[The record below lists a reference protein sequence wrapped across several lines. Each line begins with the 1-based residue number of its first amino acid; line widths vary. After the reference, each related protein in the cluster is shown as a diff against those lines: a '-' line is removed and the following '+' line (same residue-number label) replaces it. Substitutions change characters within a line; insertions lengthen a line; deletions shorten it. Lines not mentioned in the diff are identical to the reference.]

1 VSHRVADPTPQ
12 LAGDDIGI
20 VLRAG
25 CGRVDLVIATIR
37 DDNPDVELHVV
48 DHGDLVEVSACRQ
61 LRLTAR
67 SLRRRTGWDLGAHD
81 VWAMIVSF
89 HGTMTATADCVTVT
103 SGRRSA
109 T

>member
-1 VSHRVADPTPQ
+1 MSHRVADPTPRQ
-12 LAGDDIGI
+12 TGDDIGI

-25 CGRVDLVIATIR
+25 GGRVDLVIAAIR

-48 DHGDLVEVSACRQ
+48 DHGDLVEVSACRP

-67 SLRRRTGWDLGAHD
+67 SLRWQTGWDLAAHD
-81 VWAMIVSF
+81 VWALIVSF

-103 SGRRSA
+103 SAGRSA
-109 T
+109 